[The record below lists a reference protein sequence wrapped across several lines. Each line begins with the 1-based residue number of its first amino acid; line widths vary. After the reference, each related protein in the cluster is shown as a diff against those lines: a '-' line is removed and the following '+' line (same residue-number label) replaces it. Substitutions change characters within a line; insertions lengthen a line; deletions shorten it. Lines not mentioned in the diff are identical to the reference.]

1 MTMMMMMMIAGTWVR
16 KFPKITTPSM
26 SPKKITNPAVCTA
39 TKGEENMMQDFKV
52 KYIPGGMSGAHSAWW
67 LCQTITWR
75 NGSVYDKPL
84 TVLRKAD
91 YK

>member
-1 MTMMMMMMIAGTWVR
+1 
-16 KFPKITTPSM
+16 
-26 SPKKITNPAVCTA
+26 
-39 TKGEENMMQDFKV
+39 MMQDFKV